1 MNLFKGDNGMQC
13 PKCGFEQPDGTVEC
27 GKCGVIMA
35 KALRSPARPASPSPP
50 AAAPL
55 PGSPIPSSE
64 TGPEK
69 RPAPLVLIAFL
80 LAAVIVMAWWLNYP
94 RPGDVPDGAYVNM
107 KHRFALSAP
116 PDWLLITP
124 GNFKQIMAEYK
135 DRFPRDFQTI
145 AANPGFEV
153 SFVRMPATAE
163 EFAPSLNVVVM
174 PLKQNLPPLTESAQ
188 HEAAKVIT
196 TEMGKTPEDYT
207 MESSSIVAVDGLASL
222 QITGTASLAV
232 VLEPSRPVMSE
243 KGAFGLQHV
252 AGHTQAVSKT
262 FILKALQVVPGRKR
276 GYVISFTA
284 EASSFPDV
292 APVFQSVTRSF
303 RVMERP
309 PLFGPVMMGALN
321 GGLLG
326 AGLYLLYVF
335 SGRVIL
341 ALSSRS

>member
-1 MNLFKGDNGMQC
+1 
-13 PKCGFEQPDGTVEC
+13 
-27 GKCGVIMA
+27 VI
-35 KALRSPARPASPSPP
+35 AL
-50 AAAPL
+50 
-55 PGSPIPSSE
+55 
-64 TGPEK
+64 
-69 RPAPLVLIAFL
+69 
-80 LAAVIVMAWWLNYP
+80 AWWLNYP
-94 RPGDVPDGAYVNM
+94 RSGDVPDGAYVNM

-135 DRFPRDFQTI
+135 DRFPRDLQTI
-145 AANPGFEV
+145 VANPGFEV
-153 SFVRMPATAE
+153 SFVRIPATAE

-174 PLKQNLPPLTESAQ
+174 PLKQNLPPLTESDKG
-188 HEAAKVIT
+188 EAVKAIT
-196 TEMGKTPEDYT
+196 MEMGKHLRDYT
-207 MESSSIVAVDGLASL
+207 MESSSIVPVDGLASL
-222 QITGTASLAV
+222 QITGTASLAM

-252 AGHTQAVSKT
+252 VGHTQEVSKT
-262 FILKALQVVPGRKR
+262 FILKAHQVFVPGRKR

-284 EASSFPDV
+284 EAAGFPDV

-309 PLFGPVMMGALN
+309 PRFGPVMMGALN
-321 GGLLG
+321 GGLIG

-335 SGRVIL
+335 SGRVII